1 MKPEYLQS
9 TPFSE
14 LDRAMVFAQAFTS
27 KLTYSVKKDAKMHAG
42 SLSTAYYS
50 D

>member
-1 MKPEYLQS
+1 MKSGCLQS
-9 TPFSE
+9 TPFGE

-27 KLTYSVKKDAKMHAG
+27 KLAYSVKKTPKCMQVL
-42 SLSTAYYS
+42 SLLHMA